1 MIIDDGEKRYVVSS
15 SNLFADVG
23 LPDAEECFVRSRLL
37 IYLVKEIERR
47 NLSHHQASAVL
58 DVPESDISLLL
69 DCRLTSFS
77 LERLI
82 EMVAKL
88 GMDVAIS
95 CQPAE
100 GGGHGHVT
108 ISLPHE
114 DGSILVL

>member
-15 SNLFADVG
+15 GNLFADVG
-23 LPDAEECFVRSRLL
+23 LPDAEGRMRRSKLL
-37 IYLVKEIERR
+37 NYLVKEIRHR
-47 NLSHHQASAVL
+47 GLSPYQAAALL
-58 DVPESDISLLL
+58 DVPESDIHLLL
-69 DCRLTSFS
+69 QACLSSFS

-82 EMVAKL
+82 EMVARL

-108 ISLPHE
+108 ISLPQ
-114 DGSILVL
+114 LV